1 MTRVA
6 VVGLGAI
13 GGRIAARLLETG
25 HEVTVWNRTPAKAE
39 PLVAKGATPAGS
51 PAEAAAGAEGI
62 ITCLADP
69 DALLHVVGGPDG
81 IARGI
86 DDGTLIEMSTVGPE
100 AIHRLA
106 AELPPGAGLLDAPVL
121 GSLGEAEEGTLLVFV
136 GGPEYL
142 VAKWAPSLE
151 ALGTPIHVGPLGA
164 GASAKLVANATLVAT
179 LTALGEV
186 VALADG
192 LGLSRDVTFGVLA
205 STPLAAQADRRRSA
219 LEGGGFP
226 LRFRLAL
233 ARKDARLIAEVA
245 EAAGVHPR
253 LLAAAAEWFEEADG
267 AGLGERDYSEV
278 LTAIVRTAGPT
289 DGG

>member
-1 MTRVA
+1 MTSVA

-25 HEVTVWNRTPAKAE
+25 HGVTVWNRTPGKAE
-39 PLVAKGATPAGS
+39 PLVAAGATLAGS
-51 PAEAAAGAEGI
+51 PEEAARGAEAV

-69 DALLHVVGGPDG
+69 DALLDVVGGPDG

-86 DDGTLIEMSTVGPE
+86 GGGTLIEMSTVGPE

-106 AELPPGAGLLDAPVL
+106 AELPAGAGLLDAPVL
-121 GSLGEAEEGTLLVFV
+121 GSLGEAEEGTFLVFA
-136 GGPEYL
+136 GGPEDL
-142 VAKWAPSLE
+142 VAKWVPLLE
-151 ALGTPIHVGPLGA
+151 ALGTPIHVGPLGT

-192 LGLSRDVTFGVLA
+192 LGLSRDGTFRVLG

-226 LRFRLAL
+226 LRFRLEL
-233 ARKDARLIAEVA
+233 ARKDARLIADAA

-253 LLAAAAEWFEEADG
+253 VLAAAAGWFAEADE
-267 AGLGERDYSEV
+267 AGLGDRDYSEV
-278 LTAIVRTAGPT
+278 LTAIVRAAGPT